1 MPSNQPFAGIT
12 IIELASVL
20 AGPAVGMFFAEL
32 GARVIKIENRKTGG
46 DVTRRWKLP
55 TEDPQGEF
63 SAYYASVN
71 YGKEVLLVDLA
82 DPEDRAWL
90 DSLLMTADVVLSN
103 FRPAAAQRLGLDFAS
118 LHQRFPRLIQG
129 EITGFGDDDPDR
141 PAFDMV
147 LQAEAGFLYMCGEPG
162 RNPVKMPVALIDL
175 MAAHQLKEGLL
186 LALWEREKTGL
197 GSRVHCSLLAAAL
210 ASLANQATNWLMGAT
225 IPQPMG
231 SCHPNIAPYGD
242 IYRCADGKSLVL
254 AIGTEAHFRCLCQVL
269 ELEKLILDTR
279 FTRNAERV
287 RYRDALNALLA
298 PAIVAWERD
307 VLMTRLNDV
316 GVPAGAV
323 RNMAE
328 VLSLPGAERSL
339 LIYTLP
345 DGTPARCLRTVAF
358 DWESGAS
365 FENSG

>member
-1 MPSNQPFAGIT
+1 MPSNQPFSGIT

-32 GARVIKIENRKTGG
+32 GARVVKIENQKTGG

-55 TEDPQGEF
+55 TEDPQGAF

-82 DPEDRAWL
+82 DPGDRARL
-90 DSLLMTADVVLSN
+90 DSLLTTADIVLSN
-103 FRPAAAQRLGLDFAS
+103 FRPAAAQRLGLDFAT

-129 EITGFGDDDPDR
+129 EISGFGDDDPDR

-162 RNPVKMPVALIDL
+162 RDPVKMPVALIDL
-175 MAAHQLKEGLL
+175 LAAHQLKEGLL

-242 IYRCADGKSLVL
+242 IYWCADGKSLVL
-254 AIGTEAHFRCLCQVL
+254 AIGTEAHFRGLCQVL
-269 ELEKLILDTR
+269 ELENLIVDPR
-279 FTRNAERV
+279 FSRNAERV
-287 RYRDALNALLA
+287 RHRDALNAALVPVVA
-298 PAIVAWERD
+298 AWERD
-307 VLMTRLNDV
+307 ALMVRLSEV
-316 GVPAGAV
+316 GVPAGSV

-328 VLSLPGAERSL
+328 VLSQPGVERSL
-339 LIYTLP
+339 LTYTLP
-345 DGTPARCLRTVAF
+345 DGTPARCVRTVAF
-358 DWESGAS
+358 DWENGVPGG
-365 FENSG
+365 NNV